1 MASVEPSGDHY
12 DRIYAVVRRIPRGRV
27 ATYGQIADLAG
38 LDGRARQVGYAMRT
52 LTIEG
57 IPWHRVVNSRGQI
70 SERAEPGGD
79 LIQRQLLEREGVK
92 FDTADRLELKHY
104 RWRPK
109 MDGRPRSSRRPRTQE
124 SL

>member
-1 MASVEPSGDHY
+1 VEPSGDHY
-12 DRIYAVVRRIPRGRV
+12 DRIYAVVRRIPRGSV

-52 LTIEG
+52 LTTEG
-57 IPWHRVVNSRGQI
+57 VPWHRVVNARGQI
-70 SERAEPGGD
+70 SARAEPGGD

-92 FDTADRLELKHY
+92 FDAADRLQLERY

-109 MDGRPRSSRRPRTQE
+109 MSDRSRSNRRPRAQE
-124 SL
+124 SG

>member
-1 MASVEPSGDHY
+1 MGAVKLSGDNY
-12 DRIYAVVRRIPRGRV
+12 DRIYAVVRRIPRGHV

-57 IPWHRVVNSRGQI
+57 VPWHRVVNARGQI
-70 SERAEPGGD
+70 SARAEPGSD
-79 LIQRQLLEREGVK
+79 LIQRQLLESEGVV
-92 FDTADRLELKHY
+92 FDAADRLKLEDY

-109 MDGRPRSSRRPRTQE
+109 MDGRPRRRPRAQD

>member
-1 MASVEPSGDHY
+1 MEIVEPTEDPY

-52 LTIEG
+52 LTAEG
-57 IPWHRVVNSRGQI
+57 VPWHRVVNSRGQI
-70 SERAEPGGD
+70 SARAEPGGD

-92 FDTADRLELKHY
+92 FDAADRLKLEHY

-109 MDGRPRSSRRPRTQE
+109 MDGRPRSRRRPRAQE
-124 SL
+124 PL

>member
-1 MASVEPSGDHY
+1 MGAVKLGGDNY
-12 DRIYAVVRRIPRGRV
+12 DRIYAVVRRIPSGRV

-57 IPWHRVVNSRGQI
+57 VPWHRVVNARGQI
-70 SERAEPGGD
+70 SARAEPGSD
-79 LIQRQLLEREGVK
+79 LIQRQLLESEGVV
-92 FDTADRLELKHY
+92 FDAADRLKLEDY

-109 MDGRPRSSRRPRTQE
+109 MDGRSRRRPRAQE
-124 SL
+124 SP

>member
-1 MASVEPSGDHY
+1 METVEPRGNHY
-12 DRIYAVVRRIPRGRV
+12 DRIYAVVRRIPHGRV

-57 IPWHRVVNSRGQI
+57 VPWHRVVNSRGQI
-70 SERAEPGGD
+70 SARSEPGGD
-79 LIQRQLLEREGVK
+79 LIQRQLLEREGVV
-92 FDTADRLELKHY
+92 FDAADRLKLEHY
-104 RWRPK
+104 RWRPR
-109 MDGRPRSSRRPRTQE
+109 MDDRQRSSRRPRAQE

>member
-1 MASVEPSGDHY
+1 MEIVEPTEDPY

-52 LTIEG
+52 LTTDG

-70 SERAEPGGD
+70 SERSEPGSD

-92 FDTADRLELKHY
+92 FDTADRLKLDHY

-109 MDGRPRSSRRPRTQE
+109 MDGRPRSSRRPRAQE

>member
-1 MASVEPSGDHY
+1 METVEPRGNHY

-27 ATYGQIADLAG
+27 ATYGQVADLAG

-52 LTIEG
+52 LTTEG
-57 IPWHRVVNSRGQI
+57 VPWHRVVNSRGQI
-70 SERAEPGGD
+70 SERSEPGSD

-92 FDTADRLELKHY
+92 FDAADRLNLEHY

-109 MDGRPRSSRRPRTQE
+109 MDGRSSRRPRAQE